1 MEITLRKLIESDAP
15 NLVEYGNNKKIARN
29 LTDSFPSPYTLEAAY
44 KFIDFAS
51 TTDKAQIRVIAKNGE
66 LIGVVGLYIQDD
78 IMCKNAELGYWVA
91 EPFWGQGIATKAIKQ
106 AIDLGFQ
113 NLEIVRI
120 FARPYGSNKAS
131 QRVIEKLGF
140 TKEAHIKQN
149 LYKWDE
155 WEDELIYGLRREE
168 VK

>member
-1 MEITLRKLIESDAP
+1 MEVTLRKLVETDAS
-15 NLVEYGNNKKIARN
+15 NLVKYGNNKKIARN
-29 LTDSFPSPYTLEAAY
+29 LTDSFPSPYTEEAAH
-44 KFIDFAS
+44 KFINFAS
-51 TTDKAQIRVIAKNGE
+51 TADKAQIRAIDKDGE
-66 LIGVVGLYIQDD
+66 LIGIVGLYIQDD

-106 AIDLGFQ
+106 AIDMGFK
-113 NLEIVRI
+113 NLDIVRI

-149 LYKWDE
+149 LYKWGE
-155 WEDELIYGLRREE
+155 WEDELIYGLRRED
-168 VK
+168 

>member
-1 MEITLRKLIESDAP
+1 MEIRLRKLAESDAS
-15 NLVEYGNNKKIARN
+15 NLVKYGNNKKIAQN
-29 LTDSFPSPYTLEAAY
+29 LTDSFPSPYTEEAAH
-44 KFIDFAS
+44 KFIQFAS
-51 TTDKAQIRVIAKNGE
+51 TTDKAQIRAIAIDGE

-91 EPFWGQGIATKAIKQ
+91 ESFWGQGIATIAIKQ

-113 NLEIVRI
+113 NLDIVRI

-140 TKEAHIKQN
+140 TKEAQIKQN
-149 LYKWDE
+149 LYKWGE
-155 WEDELIYGLRREE
+155 WEDELIYGMRREE